1 MKVSPDVPT
10 VSAAR
15 ANRDGWLRESPA
27 NPPLLAV
34 FILSLLLLSC
44 EKKEPN
50 LVDPGAMAGIKHLV
64 FANLLYKG
72 EISFVGASEGQLKQG
87 RWEGASPAGWHRRD
101 FRQHSV

>member
-1 MKVSPDVPT
+1 
-10 VSAAR
+10 
-15 ANRDGWLRESPA
+15 
-27 NPPLLAV
+27 
-34 FILSLLLLSC
+34 
-44 EKKEPN
+44 
-50 LVDPGAMAGIKHLV
+50 VDPGAMAGIKHLV